1 MAKVT
6 ARIVH
11 ALEMEHVYYLPTSK
25 RRRKRKR
32 VLIVG
37 LNHTSSDDA
46 STSST
51 CIGDGDGDDDDVK
64 FMMKWRRRKRKNAR
78 HYKPS
83 YGYTTSNRSDNH
95 DAIQSKKRQQRN
107 TFMKQTYNER
117 ILLQNDMK
125 LKYRG

>member
-51 CIGDGDGDDDDVK
+51 CIGDGDGDDDVK

-95 DAIQSKKRQQRN
+95 DAIQSKKWQQRK